1 MTYFVTDIE
10 ADGPF
15 PGINAM
21 RCLASIAVSD
31 ELEEVGEFS
40 ENLEPVAGTR
50 PSPATI
56 AWFERDAPE
65 AWSALQVSPKPA
77 GAVMAAFV
85 HWVEGFPE
93 PRIFVAHP
101 VIFDGR
107 WVDHYLAAHTDK
119 RLFSY
124 AGHADALFVDGGL
137 DLASLA
143 MGALGRSFVDSRR
156 DRLPPELLDGRKHT
170 HLAIDDA
177 RGYARLLRNLLLH
190 AVPKG

>member
-21 RCLASIAVSD
+21 RSLASVALSD
-31 ELEEVGEFS
+31 RLEEIGEFA
-40 ENLEPVAGTR
+40 ENMEPSPGTQ
-50 PSPATI
+50 PSPATA

-65 AWSALQVSPKPA
+65 GWSALQVHPKPA
-77 GAVMAAFV
+77 GDVMAAFV
-85 HWVEGFPE
+85 QWVETFPH

-101 VIFDGR
+101 VIFDGL
-107 WVDHYLAAHTDK
+107 WVDSYLAAHTDK

-124 AGHADALFVDGGL
+124 AGHADALFLDGGL

-143 MGALGRSFVDSRR
+143 MGALDRPFADSRR
-156 DRLPPELLDGRKHT
+156 DRLPPELLGERAHT
-170 HLAIDDA
+170 HLAIEDA
-177 RGYARLLRNLLLH
+177 RGYARLLRNLLLR
-190 AVPKG
+190 AAS

>member
-15 PGINAM
+15 PGANAM
-21 RCLASIAVSD
+21 RSLAGVALSD
-31 ELEEVGEFS
+31 GLEEVGEFA
-40 ENLEPVAGTR
+40 ENMEALPGTR
-50 PSPATI
+50 PSPATVV
-56 AWFERDAPE
+56 WFERDAPE
-65 AWSALQVSPKPA
+65 AWSALQVNPKPA
-77 GAVMAAFV
+77 GEVMAAFV
-85 HWVEGFPE
+85 RWVEAFPQ

-101 VIFDGR
+101 VVFDGF
-107 WVDHYLAAHTDK
+107 WVDYYLAAHTAK

-143 MGALGRSFVDSRR
+143 MGALGRPFVDSRR
-156 DRLPPELLDGRKHT
+156 DRLPPELLEGRAHT

-177 RGYARLLRNLLLH
+177 RGYARLLRNLLLRT
-190 AVPKG
+190 AS